1 MKQHPIRVHIE
12 TDDEIGT
19 ITLAFRDER
28 GCRATFEM
36 TARSV
41 AALAAQLTCA
51 ACSVDWSSECQLSGS
66 LEVGAPT
73 PAKE

>member
-1 MKQHPIRVHIE
+1 MKQHPIRAHIE
-12 TDDEIGT
+12 CNDDNT
-19 ITLAFRDER
+19 ITIAFRDEHGR
-28 GCRATFEM
+28 RVTLEM
-36 TARSV
+36 TTRSV